1 MKQFP
6 ERLKNARKMNGLSLQ
21 DLSDKLNNS
30 LSKQAL
36 NRLETGEQSPDSEVL
51 SQLCRSLNVTLDY
64 FFKEHSITMDQVR
77 FRKLK
82 KLPVKE
88 QERVQSST
96 IEYLERYVELESLLG
111 ISSDVSFDFCS
122 YKINDP
128 SDICKAVDKMRSI
141 LKVGS
146 DPLYNCI
153 ELLEEHNIK
162 VYNVVADPAFSG
174 MSTIV
179 NDKVG
184 VIVFNDHDDI
194 PLVRK
199 RFTVLHELS
208 HLFLE
213 LSSFEDKQAERLCD
227 AFAGGMLLPDEKLKE
242 YFGGKRTTVFTKEL
256 QFIKK
261 NYGISLSA
269 IMYRA
274 KELQLITESYMKYF
288 MIRYN
293 QGLKRIEREGYNGQE
308 ESTRFIQL
316 LIRAIAQEV
325 ISTTKAAAL
334 SNMTLGDFRQKFLD
348 VNV

>member
-21 DLSDKLNNS
+21 DLSDGLDGI

-36 NRLETGEQSPDSEVL
+36 SRLETGEQSPDSDTL
-51 SQLCRSLNVTLDY
+51 SKLCSALNVTLDY
-64 FFKEHSITMDQVR
+64 FFKDAAVELGQVE

-88 QERVQSST
+88 QERVVST
-96 IEYLERYVELESLLG
+96 TKEYLERYLELENLLG
-111 ISSDVSFDFCS
+111 ITDRTSFALRSYPISDME
-122 YKINDP
+122 
-128 SDICKAVDKMRSI
+128 DIPGAVREMRTI
-141 LKVGS
+141 LKAGD
-146 DPLYNCI
+146 DPIYNCV

-162 VYNVVADPAFSG
+162 VYRVIADPSFSG

-179 NDKVG
+179 GNEVS
-184 VIVFNDHDDI
+184 VIVFNDHDNI

-199 RFTVLHELS
+199 RFTILHELA
-208 HLFLE
+208 HLYLR
-213 LSSFEDKQAERLCD
+213 LDGFEEKQCERFCD
-227 AFAGGMLLPDEKLKE
+227 AFAGGVLLPDEKLLG
-242 YFGGKRTTVFTKEL
+242 YFGGKRVNVYTKEL

-261 NYGISLSA
+261 NYGIALSA

-274 KELQLITESYMKYF
+274 KVLGLISESYMKYF

-293 QGLKRIEREGYNGQE
+293 QNLKKSERMGYVGRE
-308 ESTRFIQL
+308 ESDRFMQL
-316 LIRAIAQEV
+316 LIRGIAQEI

-334 SNMTLGDFRQKFLD
+334 NNMTLGEFRERYLD
-348 VNV
+348 ANA

>member
-6 ERLKNARKMNGLSLQ
+6 ERLKNARKMSGLSLQ
-21 DLSDKLNNS
+21 DLSDKLNGA

-36 NRLETGEQSPDSEVL
+36 NRLETGEQSPDSEIL
-51 SQLCRSLNVTLDY
+51 SQLCQQLGRTLDY
-64 FFKEHSITMDQVR
+64 FFKDSSVILDQVE

-88 QERVQSST
+88 QERVKST
-96 IEYLERYVELESLLG
+96 TTEYLERYLELESLLG
-111 ISSDVSFDFCS
+111 ITDKPPFEFRGYV
-122 YKINDP
+122 INDP
-128 SDICKAVDKMRSI
+128 ADIKGAVSRI
-141 LKVGS
+141 RELLKIGN
-146 DPLYNCI
+146 DPIYNCV

-162 VYNVVADPAFSG
+162 VYSVLADSSFSG
-174 MSTIV
+174 MSTIIK
-179 NDKVG
+179 NEVG
-184 VIVFNDHDDI
+184 VIVFNDNPEI

-199 RFTVLHELS
+199 RFTVLHELA
-208 HLFLE
+208 HLYLKIEGFDE
-213 LSSFEDKQAERLCD
+213 KQCEKICD
-227 AFAGGMLLPDEKLKE
+227 AFAGSMLLPDEKLKE
-242 YFGGKRTTVFTKEL
+242 YFGGKRTTVYTREL

-261 NYGISLSA
+261 NYGISLPA

-274 KELQLITESYMKYF
+274 KVLGLISESYMKYF

-293 QGLKRIEREGYNGQE
+293 QNLRELEKTGYQGQE
-308 ESTRFIQL
+308 ESTRFMQL

-334 SNMTLGDFRQKFLD
+334 QNMSLGDFRAKFLD